1 MNCGQYTSNIEIE
14 KGIKVYRELQFRECP
29 VCGCTDL
36 EMVWVTDGLDDWR
49 TDKEVTEELM
59 DFIDTEISKAREEGF
74 KEGERSRYYEIS
86 GYFSQTEGEH
96 ILERGKEY
104 VIISREEYDK
114 LSKLKDN
121 K

>member
-1 MNCGQYTSNIEIE
+1 MENKMQDSKSWRKDWKYLKE
-14 KGIKVYRELQFRECP
+14 KLPLTTQ
-29 VCGCTDL
+29 
-36 EMVWVTDGLDDWR
+36 WVTDGLDDWR

-59 DFIDTEISKAREEGF
+59 DFIATEISKARGEGF
-74 KEGERSRYYEIS
+74 KEGERSMYYEIS